1 MPSAK
6 TECVLVRAGQ
16 GREKVASGE
25 REGSTMMFDSACSLV
40 SIS

>member
-1 MPSAK
+1 MQRQSV
-6 TECVLVRAGQ
+6 CWSGQ

-25 REGSTMMFDSACSLV
+25 REGSTVVFDSACSLV